1 MICPLN
7 YGLNNIIVKQDEVFK
22 NWKFNGGFI
31 DDPCKIN
38 FKNVVFCIQ
47 KYNTAHKNKAQEAN
61 CSMQEYQLSII
72 HLAC

>member
-1 MICPLN
+1 MYYGVFIKFMTCLLN

-38 FKNVVFCIQ
+38 FKKLVCCIQ
-47 KYNTAHKNKAQEAN
+47 KYNAAHKNKA
-61 CSMQEYQLSII
+61 
-72 HLAC
+72 